1 SLRHVMAS
9 SGLTFIGVLWM
20 VVSAVAT
27 ALLAGGIIIPEWLI
41 GTVSA
46 NGKTVIAFFGAYKRC
61 NYPIFDEESSMIA
74 LVEECGRYSSFF
86 VVPSLY
92 WQIAIVLVV
101 FGTSLSLL
109 LSFLIIPSLC
119 TAHVITASSAI
130 IVGFFQIVAAICVST
145 GLVVYPL
152 GWDNAEVRGACGRD
166 ADRYDLGNC
175 RIGRAFLAMIAG
187 VCLLVFSAILSICG
201 GKNPRSYRHHP
212 QHQEKRSVV
221 MTQAEHTV
229 IRGYDGNGVVCVRP
243 V

>member
-1 SLRHVMAS
+1 MAR

-20 VVSAVAT
+20 IVSCLAT

-41 GTVSA
+41 GSVSA
-46 NGKTVIAFFGAYKRC
+46 NGKTVLAFFGAYKRC

-92 WQIAIVLVV
+92 WQLTIILVV
-101 FGTSLSLL
+101 TGTSLSML

-119 TAHVITASSAI
+119 TQHVINASSAI
-130 IVGFFQIVAAICVST
+130 IVGFFQIVAAICVSA

-152 GWDNAEVRGACGRD
+152 GWDNAEVRGSCGRD
-166 ADRYDLGNC
+166 ADRYDLGSC

-187 VCLLVFSAILSICG
+187 VGLLVFSAILSICG
-201 GKNPRSYRHHP
+201 GKSDRSYSRHTP
-212 QHQEKRSVV
+212 PEKRSVV
-221 MTQAEHTV
+221 LTQAEHTV
-229 IRGYDGNGVVCVRP
+229 IRGYDGNGQSVVCMRP
-243 V
+243 A